1 MKEILHKKQN
11 KLIQQIQRLFPGKL
25 LNFAKKPIH
34 FPCPF
39 QNCTFEGTKLKR
51 HLQAS
56 AHKFSDTKAKTYE
69 TFLKQQLN
77 FLTFIDTHKQSKPQM
92 CYQFKSFFERVD
104 SHYLNFHQRKRQS
117 TKMKKALE
125 KSKVMTEDFVR
136 RYFLWAGK
144 HTVSGSNNEQSTST
158 STSNT
163 TSTSSTSTST
173 SNTQKRPETS
183 KQKNVDE
190 TTQKKLPKSSSGE
203 IRLRGVFQKPSP
215 GSQRQM
221 ICMPNKLPLT
231 KALHDKYNIPER
243 DNFKFHYESAELL
256 LVDYK
261 SYILNSLK
269 RLEISAAQYLLD
281 INNVWSTVD
290 PNLSLNLNQLQH
302 PQNIETRFFLPTRQK
317 LIENKDK
324 DHNQQTDHIQ
334 AKTIKGKLQNLVRL
348 TDFFER

>member
-1 MKEILHKKQN
+1 M
-11 KLIQQIQRLFPGKL
+11 
-25 LNFAKKPIH
+25 NFAKKPIH

-77 FLTFIDTHKQSKPQM
+77 FITLIDTHKQSKPQM

-136 RYFLWAGK
+136 RYILWAGK

-183 KQKNVDE
+183 KQTNVDE

-290 PNLSLNLNQLQH
+290 PNLSLNPNQLQH

-324 DHNQQTDHIQ
+324 DPNQHTDHIQ